1 MSATSPGKRTM
12 QLNGSSSALRLVVAS
27 LTEALRKAHFI
38 YLYSSLS
45 LPLPSLYVG
54 VEVGV
59 TQHVVLAFST
69 RK

>member
-1 MSATSPGKRTM
+1 M